1 MKPQVKEIIMEPIFQ
16 HEFLINDAA
25 VDCFGRLKPSMLLFY
40 CQEIAGQHCNLLG
53 ADYDTLAQKNLLWAI
68 IRQKVQITRLPRS
81 GETIR
86 VETWPMPTT
95 KVCYPRSTVA
105 YDADGQELFRAISMW
120 VLMDAQSRAMI
131 LPGKSGITVQG
142 LLTGTELA
150 TPGSLA
156 PQKLENTY
164 SRRVCFT
171 DLDRNGHMNNTKYLE
186 WIWDLLPSSFHQGS
200 EPREFTVC
208 YHTEAREGDILH
220 LGWQTDA
227 EGLLQV
233 ESWREEEDASF
244 HRIFAAQIRFG

>member
-1 MKPQVKEIIMEPIFQ
+1 MEPIFQ

-40 CQEIAGQHCNLLG
+40 CQEIAGQHCHILG
-53 ADYDTLAQKNLLWAI
+53 ADYDTLAQKNLFWAI

-120 VLMDAQSRAMI
+120 VLMDTESRAMI
-131 LPGKSGITVQG
+131 LPGKSGVTVQG

-156 PQKLENTY
+156 PKKLDNTI

-171 DLDRNGHMNNTKYLE
+171 DLDRNLHMNNTKYLE
-186 WIWDLLPSSFHQGS
+186 WIWDLLPSSFHQTR

-208 YHTEAREGDILH
+208 YHTEAREGDLLH
-220 LGWQTDA
+220 LGWQAGED
-227 EGLLQV
+227 GLLQV
-233 ESWREEEDASF
+233 ESWREEAEAGAF
-244 HRIFAAQIRFG
+244 HRIFAAQIHFE